1 MKNIVSN
8 LHKAE
13 AWQIIKPMVIYCFP
27 PLKKFNNYIMMIFFR
42 LYINR
47 CYYLYWCRIVYV
59 RKSCSLKLCFLASFK
74 RNLSNEKIFVRLKK
88 SCHLKENCT
97 NFLKQLCLKLLTAI
111 KSRQSAKKLIF
122 PIFWSLNWVWM
133 QIIWLRLKLLVW
145 KITFRILNVVI
156 FNLSIIKNCFNL
168 L

>member
-1 MKNIVSN
+1 M
-8 LHKAE
+8 
-13 AWQIIKPMVIYCFP
+13 FP
-27 PLKKFNNYIMMIFFR
+27 PTKKVQQLYNDDFFR

-74 RNLSNEKIFVRLKK
+74 RYLSNEKIFVRLNK

-97 NFLKQLCLKLLTAI
+97 SFLKQLCLKLLTAI

-145 KITFRILNVVI
+145 KIILRILNVVI
-156 FNLSIIKNCFNL
+156 FNLSIIKKLFQFAWMP
-168 L
+168 